1 MGRLFERGAGASA
14 TAAASEGLP
23 PWVYLCDSLDVVDR
37 RTAREEEWAA
47 LGCASRTAYG
57 CGEHGQRMLEG
68 LTLLAR
74 VGHPSPVVASLRIL
88 LDDDALKFIS
98 ESGRSSAAAH
108 ADDNFI
114 VFLMELGPFEVGDR
128 FFFLVYDVLAK
139 TPAMI
144 PAPPRHS
151 VRYRAKRTVLVPGGG
166 GGDYELVLVA
176 NLMRMEPM
184 TDRVPVYDETLC
196 VWSPAAPPP
205 AAPACSHIAPWRRKG
220 RLLPA
225 GHVREPDF
233 FYDDCHDLVDFDFID
248 LPPGHIVGNLE
259 MEIPTLF
266 RNMCD
271 VGDSVK
277 YVSVDHVGDDVGGR
291 MVAVWSLDLDQ
302 KLWTRDR
309 AFSVRSLSELES
321 FKKAGMPGTKPQC
334 PFLLPD
340 DILVFLVPTKVS
352 FDDYICSLDMRSKT
366 ILWSGRLSGLYSVEL
381 TIVLS
386 SLFRATE
393 SLCPLKRKAEEEGED
408 WSQGTT
414 ILS

>member
-37 RTAREEEWAA
+37 RTAREEWWAA

-74 VGHPSPVVASLRIL
+74 VSHPSPVVASLRIL
-88 LDDDALKFIS
+88 LDDDALKIIS

-128 FFFLVYDVLAK
+128 FFFLVYDVVAK
-139 TPAMI
+139 TLAMI

-176 NLMRMEPM
+176 NLMRMEPT

-196 VWSPAAPPP
+196 VWSPAPPPP

-225 GHVREPDF
+225 GH
-233 FYDDCHDLVDFDFID
+233 
-248 LPPGHIVGNLE
+248 

-266 RNMCD
+266 WNMCD

-277 YVSVDHVGDDVGGR
+277 YVSVDHAGDNVGGR

-302 KLWTRDR
+302 KLCTRDR

-366 ILWSGRLSGLYSVEL
+366 IL
-381 TIVLS
+381 
-386 SLFRATE
+386 
-393 SLCPLKRKAEEEGED
+393 
-408 WSQGTT
+408 
-414 ILS
+414 